1 MSMLLKVALGKK
13 SNSVIKIHLAQFAKM
28 HCMPVEAVPGR
39 WTVTELF
46 SYLFF
51 YNQVKVVLEAAAP
64 LAGVPGTEI
73 LALSR
78 QGFVK

>member
-1 MSMLLKVALGKK
+1 MLLKVALGKK
-13 SNSVIKIHLAQFAKM
+13 SNSVIDIYLAQFAKM
-28 HCMPVEAVPGR
+28 HCMPVEAIPGQ

-51 YNQVKVVLEAAAP
+51 YNKVKVVLEVAAP
-64 LAGVPGTEI
+64 PAAVPGTEI

-78 QGFVK
+78 QGSV